1 MVNVHDSVLPLRS
14 NRRFQLLWTGSAA
27 ASLAARLADTAYP
40 LLLLQLTGSPTAAGA
55 FGAVG
60 LGATL
65 LCGLHGGAV
74 ADRRDRR
81 RVLLA
86 ADAVRFLTAASLAVA
101 LIAHQL
107 TLPHALVAAAVT
119 GAAAA
124 YGGPVRTLAIRA
136 VVPPAQL
143 GQALAR
149 EELRGSTAALLGPPL
164 AGLLLAA
171 GQALPA
177 MAIAF
182 GSLLAVLATCL
193 VRFDGRRVVG
203 AVAEGEGEVGG
214 VDFPGSD
221 GSPTTCAGRLADQ
234 VGRREGGR
242 EVGGADVRRDPA
254 PAAPHSEQLG
264 QQGADREIG
273 AIDLLL
279 YKQPGHRGADPKVDP
294 TDFPR
299 HPTQV
304 TLPKKQPRH
313 REVDPAD
320 VPCNPAAGPAEP
332 ARPAL
337 GLPTTRD
344 KRPSHPSADR
354 KVDPVNVPRHPAAD
368 PAEPARPAL
377 GLPATRDKHP
387 NHPRADR
394 KVDPADLPHHAE
406 PAAGSWAGLRL
417 LLAAPVLRATLGV
430 AIPLNLVGSAMTLAV
445 IVLLRDRGVGGAGTG
460 LTLAGEAVGA
470 LAGALLVGRLHRLAG
485 PGRLLLGAAWLCVPL
500 LLAPLLP
507 GGAPTVFLALAAANL
522 AMPALRVMLDV
533 LIFQQVPDE
542 LRGRVIAATMTA
554 VMLGIPAGTLG
565 AGLLLA
571 RLSPGGTL
579 ALLALVLAAAL
590 LPATASRAL
599 WRAGWPGPDSP

>member
-234 VGRREGGR
+234 VGRREGGGR
-242 EVGGADVRRDPA
+242 S
-254 PAAPHSEQLG
+254 AAPTS
-264 QQGADREIG
+264 DVT
-273 AIDLLL
+273 
-279 YKQPGHRGADPKVDP
+279 P
-294 TDFPR
+294 PR
-299 HPTQV
+299 
-304 TLPKKQPRH
+304 RH
-313 REVDPAD
+313 HTA
-320 VPCNPAAGPAEP
+320 
-332 ARPAL
+332 
-337 GLPTTRD
+337 
-344 KRPSHPSADR
+344 S
-354 KVDPVNVPRHPAAD
+354 
-368 PAEPARPAL
+368 
-377 GLPATRDKHP
+377 
-387 NHPRADR
+387 
-394 KVDPADLPHHAE
+394 
-406 PAAGSWAGLRL
+406 SWASKERTGKS
-417 LLAAPVLRATLGV
+417 APSTYSSISSQATV
-430 AIPLNLVGSAMTLAV
+430 E
-445 IVLLRDRGVGGAGTG
+445 
-460 LTLAGEAVGA
+460 LT
-470 LAGALLVGRLHRLAG
+470 
-485 PGRLLLGAAWLCVPL
+485 PKSTP
-500 LLAPLLP
+500 
-507 GGAPTVFLALAAANL
+507 PTSH
-522 AMPALRVMLDV
+522 
-533 LIFQQVPDE
+533 
-542 LRGRVIAATMTA
+542 AT
-554 VMLGIPAGTLG
+554 P
-565 AGLLLA
+565 
-571 RLSPGGTL
+571 PK
-579 ALLALVLAAAL
+579 
-590 LPATASRAL
+590 
-599 WRAGWPGPDSP
+599 

>member
-27 ASLAARLADTAYP
+27 ASIAARLADTAYP

-86 ADAVRFLTAASLAVA
+86 ADAMRFLTAASLAVA

-149 EELRGSTAALLGPPL
+149 DELRGSTAALLGPPL

-182 GSLLAVLATCL
+182 GSLLAVLATFL
-193 VRFDGRRVVG
+193 VRFDGRRVTVG
-203 AVAEGEGEVGG
+203 AEGEGEEEREVGG
-214 VDFPGSD
+214 VDFPGSS
-221 GSPTTCAGRLADQ
+221 GGPTACAGRIGDQ
-234 VGRREGGR
+234 AGHREGGR
-242 EVGGADVRRDPA
+242 EVGDADVRRDPA
-254 PAAPHSEQLG
+254 PAGSRSEQLG
-264 QQGADREIG
+264 QQGVDREVG
-273 AIDLLL
+273 ATDLLL
-279 YKQPGHRGADPKVDP
+279 NKHPGHRGADPKVDP
-294 TDFPR
+294 
-299 HPTQV
+299 
-304 TLPKKQPRH
+304 
-313 REVDPAD
+313 AD
-320 VPCNPAAGPAEP
+320 VPHHPAAGPAETARPGLGLPTARAAHHNKRPGHPNPDRKVDPIDVPRHAAAGPAEP
-332 ARPAL
+332 ARP
-337 GLPTTRD
+337 TTRD
-344 KRPSHPSADR
+344 KHPGRPSADR
-354 KVDPVNVPRHPAAD
+354 KVTPADFPRHT
-368 PAEPARPAL
+368 
-377 GLPATRDKHP
+377 G
-387 NHPRADR
+387 
-394 KVDPADLPHHAE
+394 
-406 PAAGSWAGLRL
+406 PAAGSWVGLRF

-571 RLSPGGTL
+571 RLSPGDTL
-579 ALLALVLAAAL
+579 ALLALMLAAAL

-599 WRAGWPGPDSP
+599 WRAGWPGSGSP